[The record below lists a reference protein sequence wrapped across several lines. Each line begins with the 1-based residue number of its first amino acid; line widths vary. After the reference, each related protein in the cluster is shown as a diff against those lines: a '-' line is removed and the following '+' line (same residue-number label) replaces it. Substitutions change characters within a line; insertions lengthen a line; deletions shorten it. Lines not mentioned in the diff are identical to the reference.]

1 MKTPPA
7 GKKTSDTKG
16 TPRLFSKILVANRGE
31 IALRVMRTSRELGIK
46 TVAIHSPQDAKA
58 PHVRFA
64 DEAYLLGN
72 ESSSSNYLNIPA
84 IVELAQK
91 TGADAV
97 HPGYGFLSERS
108 EFATALG
115 KAGVKFIGPP
125 PKPIDVLGDKVA
137 SKVAARKAGVPVVPG
152 KDEFV
157 STLAEAKEVV
167 KLTGYPVII
176 KAAFGGG
183 GMGMQVVLSE
193 GELETALAA
202 TQRQAKAAFGRGEV
216 FIEKFITRPRHIE
229 FQFLADEHGNVVHFG
244 ERECSVQRRHQKL
257 IEEAPSPALKAEDR
271 VSVGAAVCKLAKDVG
286 YWNAGTAEFLFDV
299 DAGGKLYFNEVNTR
313 LQVEHPVTEQVY
325 GIDLVREQ
333 IRIAAGEPLGYDQ
346 AWVDARRRGWALE
359 CRINA
364 EDPKNKFMPTPGHI
378 HRHIPPNGNGVRVDT
393 YLYSGFTVPSSY
405 DSMVAKLITY
415 GADRPEAIRKM
426 RRALAEYDLGNL
438 VTNRELHQVIFEDEA
453 FCAGD
458 MTTRFLDERKIL
470 DRLMGVEEAASEDAK
485 RKLAALA
492 AALAHEPGGI
502 DSLVLKNYTVR
513 QSTAKNVGVDEFG
526 RRRLSAWGR
535 RGRYEGQGRN
545 S

>member
-1 MKTPPA
+1 MAKA
-7 GKKTSDTKG
+7 A
-16 TPRLFSKILVANRGE
+16 PRTFRKILVANRGE
-31 IALRVMRTSRELGIK
+31 IALRVMRTARELGIK

-64 DEAYLLGN
+64 DESYQLGN
-72 ESSSSNYLNIPA
+72 ESSASNYLNIPA

-91 TGADAV
+91 VGADAV

-115 KAGVKFIGPP
+115 KAGIKFIGPP

-157 STLAEAKEVV
+157 ATLAEAKEVV
-167 KLTGYPVII
+167 QLTGYPVII

-183 GMGMQVVLSE
+183 GMGMQVVHSE
-193 GELETALAA
+193 AELAPALAA

-229 FQFLADEHGNVVHFG
+229 FQFLADEHGNVVHYG

-257 IEEAPSPALKAEDR
+257 IEEAPSPVLPAKLRDE
-271 VSVGAAVCKLAKDVG
+271 VGKAVCQLARDVG
-286 YWNAGTAEFLFDV
+286 YWNAGTAEFLYDV
-299 DAGGKLYFNEVNTR
+299 GDPKDPQLYFNEVNTR

-325 GIDLVREQ
+325 GVDLVREQ
-333 IRIAAGEPLGYDQ
+333 IRIAQGEPLGYDQ
-346 AWVDARRRGWALE
+346 KWVDARRRGWAIE

-364 EDPKNKFMPTPGHI
+364 EDPRNKFMPTPGHI
-378 HRHIPPNGNGVRVDT
+378 QRHIPPNGNGVRVDT
-393 YLYSGFTVPSSY
+393 YLYSGFTVPSTY
-405 DSMVAKLITY
+405 DSMVAKLICY
-415 GADRPEAIRKM
+415 GQDRDEAIRKM

-438 VTNRELHQVIFEDEA
+438 VTNRELHEVIFRDEA
-453 FCAGD
+453 FCKGD

-470 DRLMGVEEAASEDAK
+470 DRLMGVEEAASEET
-485 RKLAALA
+485 RVKLAALA
-492 AALAHEPGGI
+492 AALSKEPGGI
-502 DSLVLKNYTVR
+502 DSLVQKSYSFK
-513 QSTAKNVGVDEFG
+513 QSAAKNVGVDEFG
-526 RRRLSAWGR
+526 RRRLSAWGKKGR
-535 RGRYEGQGRN
+535 REAAGAM

>member
-1 MKTPPA
+1 MKPQPA
-7 GKKTSDTKG
+7 SANGVHK
-16 TPRLFSKILVANRGE
+16 PLFKKILVANRGE
-31 IALRVMRTSRELGIK
+31 IALRVMRTARELGIK

-58 PHVRFA
+58 PHVKFA

-72 ESSSSNYLNIPA
+72 ESSASNYLNIPA
-84 IVELAQK
+84 IVELAK
-91 TGADAV
+91 KVGADAV

-108 EFATALG
+108 EFATALA
-115 KAGVKFIGPP
+115 KAGIKFIGPP
-125 PKPIDVLGDKVA
+125 PKPIDILGDKVA
-137 SKVAARKAGVPVVPG
+137 SKLAARKAGVPVVPG
-152 KDEFV
+152 KDEFIAD
-157 STLAEAKEVV
+157 LAGAKEVV

-183 GMGMQVVLSE
+183 GMGMQVVQSE
-193 GELETALAA
+193 AELATALAA

-216 FIEKFITRPRHIE
+216 FIEKFIQKPRHIE
-229 FQFLADEHGNVVHFG
+229 FQFLADEHGNVVHYG

-257 IEEAPSPALKAEDR
+257 IEEAPSPALPDDVR
-271 VSVGAAVCKLAKDVG
+271 IQVGAAVCKLAKEVG
-286 YWNAGTAEFLFDV
+286 YWNAGTAEFLYDV
-299 DAGGKLYFNEVNTR
+299 GDPKNPQLYFNEVNTR

-325 GIDLVREQ
+325 GVDLVREQ

-346 AWVDARRRGWALE
+346 KWVDARRRGWAIE

-378 HRHIPPNGNGVRVDT
+378 SRHIPPNGNGVRVDT
-393 YLYSGFTVPSSY
+393 YLYSGFTVPSTY
-405 DSMVAKLITY
+405 DSMVAKLICY

-458 MTTRFLDERKIL
+458 MTTRFLDERRIL
-470 DRLMGVEEAASEDAK
+470 DKLMGVEEAASDDAK
-485 RKLAALA
+485 AKLAALA
-492 AALAHEPGGI
+492 AALNHESGGI
-502 DSLVLKNYTVR
+502 EAMVLKNHTVK

-535 RGRYEGQGRN
+535 RGRYEGQGRGP
-545 S
+545 

>member
-1 MKTPPA
+1 MK
-7 GKKTSDTKG
+7 SYF
-16 TPRLFSKILVANRGE
+16 RKILVANRGE
-31 IALRVMRTSRELGIK
+31 IALRVMRTARELGIK

-72 ESSSSNYLNIPA
+72 EASSSNYLNIPLV
-84 IVELAQK
+84 VETAK
-91 TGADAV
+91 NAGADAV

-108 EFATALG
+108 EFCTALG
-115 KAGVKFIGPP
+115 KAGIKFIGPP
-125 PKPIDVLGDKVA
+125 PKPIDILGDKVA

-157 STLAEAKEVV
+157 ATLAEAQEVV

-183 GMGMQVVLSE
+183 GMGMQVVNKAE
-193 GELETALAA
+193 ELATALAA

-216 FIEKFITRPRHIE
+216 FIEKFIQRPRHIE
-229 FQFLADEHGNVVHFG
+229 FQFLADEHGNVVHYG

-257 IEEAPSPALKAEDR
+257 IEEAPSPILPATER
-271 VSVGAAVCKLAKDVG
+271 ERVGAAVCKLAKEVG
-286 YWNAGTAEFLFDV
+286 YWNAGTAEFLFDT
-299 DAGGKLYFNEVNTR
+299 DAPGEGQLYFNEVNTR

-325 GIDLVREQ
+325 GVDLVREQ

-346 AWVDARRRGWALE
+346 KWVDARRRGWAIE

-364 EDPKNKFMPTPGHI
+364 EDPKNKFMPTPGYI
-378 HRHIPPNGNGVRVDT
+378 NRHIPPNGNGVRVDT
-393 YLYSGFTVPSSY
+393 YLYSGFQVPSTY
-405 DSMVAKLITY
+405 DSMVAKLICY

-426 RRALAEYDLGNL
+426 RRALAEYDLGTL

-453 FCAGD
+453 FCKGE

-470 DRLMGVEEAASEDAK
+470 EKLMGIEEAVTEDAK
-485 RKLAALA
+485 VRLAALA

-502 DSLVLKNYTVR
+502 DSIVQKSYQFN
-513 QSTAKNVGVDEFG
+513 QSTAKNVGVDEYG
-526 RRRLSAWGR
+526 RRKLSPWGR
-535 RGRYEGQGRN
+535 RGRYQSQGAG
-545 S
+545 

>member
-1 MKTPPA
+1 MKP
-7 GKKTSDTKG
+7 
-16 TPRLFSKILVANRGE
+16 LFRKILVANRGE
-31 IALRVMRTSRELGIK
+31 IALRVMRTARELGIQ

-64 DEAYLLGN
+64 DESYLLGN
-72 ESSSSNYLNIPA
+72 EASSTNYLNIPA

-91 TGADAV
+91 VGADAV

-108 EFATALG
+108 EFATALA

-137 SKVAARKAGVPVVPG
+137 SKVAARRAKVPVVPG

-157 STLAEAKEVV
+157 ATLDEAREVV

-183 GMGMQVVLSE
+183 GMGMQVVQSE
-193 GELETALAA
+193 SELAGALAA

-229 FQFLADEHGNVVHFG
+229 IQFLADEHGNVVHFG

-257 IEEAPSPALKAEDR
+257 IEEAPSPIVKDEDR
-271 VSVGAAVCKLAKDVG
+271 ARVGASVCQLAKDVG
-286 YWNAGTAEFLFDV
+286 YWNAGTAEFLYEE
-299 DAGGKLYFNEVNTR
+299 GKFYFNEVNTR

-346 AWVDARRRGWALE
+346 KWVDARRRGWAIE

-364 EDPKNKFMPTPGHI
+364 EDPRNKFMPTPGLI
-378 HRHIPPNGNGVRVDT
+378 ARHVPPNGNGVRVDT
-393 YLYSGFTVPSSY
+393 YLYSGFQVPSTY
-405 DSMVAKLITY
+405 DSMVAKLICY

-458 MTTRFLDERKIL
+458 MTTKFLDERRIL
-470 DRLMGVEEAASEDAK
+470 DRLMGVEEAVTKETK
-485 RKLAALA
+485 VKLAALA
-492 AALAHEPGGI
+492 AALAQEPGGI
-502 DSLVLKNYTVR
+502 DSLVQKAYQFK
-513 QSTAKNVGVDEFG
+513 QSAATNVGVDEFG
-526 RRRLSAWGR
+526 RRRLSPWGQKGR
-535 RGRYEGQGRN
+535 REAIGGLL
-545 S
+545 

>member
-1 MKTPPA
+1 MAKPPTPT
-7 GKKTSDTKG
+7 KK
-16 TPRLFSKILVANRGE
+16 LFRKILVANRGE
-31 IALRVMRTSRELGIK
+31 IALRVMRTARELGIQ

-64 DEAYLLGN
+64 DEAYLLGG
-72 ESSSSNYLNIPA
+72 EASATNYLNIPL
-84 IVELAQK
+84 IVETAQK
-91 TGADAV
+91 AGADAV

-108 EFATALG
+108 EFAAALG

-157 STLAEAKEVV
+157 ATLAEAKEVV

-183 GMGMQVVLSE
+183 GMGMQVVQSE
-193 GELETALAA
+193 AELAAALAA

-216 FIEKFITRPRHIE
+216 FIEKFIQKPRHIE
-229 FQFLADEHGNVVHFG
+229 FQFLADEHGNVVHYG

-271 VSVGAAVCKLAKDVG
+271 VRVGAAVCQLAKDVG
-286 YWNAGTAEFLFDV
+286 YWNAGTAEFLYDV
-299 DAGGKLYFNEVNTR
+299 GDPKAPQLYFNEVNTR

-325 GIDLVREQ
+325 GVDLVREQ

-346 AWVDARRRGWALE
+346 VWVDARRRGWAIE

-364 EDPKNKFMPTPGHI
+364 EDPKNKFMPTPGFI
-378 HRHIPPNGNGVRVDT
+378 HRHVPPNGNGVRVDT
-393 YLYSGFTVPSSY
+393 YLYSGFTVPSTY

-415 GADRPEAIRKM
+415 GQDRDEAIRKM

-458 MTTRFLDERKIL
+458 MTTRFLDERRIL
-470 DRLMGVEEAASEDAK
+470 DRLLGVEEAASDDTK

-492 AALAHEPGGI
+492 AALSHEPGGI
-502 DSLVLKNYTVR
+502 DSLVLKNHTIR
-513 QSTAKNVGVDEFG
+513 QSTAKNVGVDEYG

-535 RGRYEGQGRN
+535 RGRYESQGRMA
-545 S
+545 